1 MSLLFSIK
9 AGITTMSLLLSVR
22 ARRTKRLVLSVRAGR
37 TNKQLTQG
45 YCYPLEQKGMQ
56 YRYSINIT
64 DLKKYVDDSV
74 YSISA

>member
-1 MSLLFSIK
+1 
-9 AGITTMSLLLSVR
+9 MSLLLSVR

-56 YRYSINIT
+56 YSINLT
-64 DLKKYVDDSV
+64 DLKKYVDE
-74 YSISA
+74 